1 MAADSIGAT
10 LRAERLR
17 RGKDMAAIAAETKIC
32 VPILEALES
41 DRFDCM
47 PSGSYRRSFLRQ
59 YARALGMDEDEA
71 VTVFQ
76 QQYEEPP
83 VALPAPPKRRPFRHL
98 SGVACLLLAATA
110 FAGLYKVAESGL
122 AERKSAAITP
132 PPVPSARPQG
142 EAAKAVS
149 QGEAARAVSQGETA
163 RAVSE
168 DTPTAP
174 VRVGLTVTEPVW
186 VSVKCDGNPKYTGV
200 LAPAENRT
208 FEASVSVI
216 VLIGN
221 AGGLAIS
228 LNGKP
233 VGPIGGHGETLTLEL
248 TPSGVRRLPRRPGP
262 PITDGTAPEA

>member
-71 VTVFQ
+71 VAVFR

-83 VALPAPPKRRPFRHL
+83 VALPAPPKRRPLRHL
-98 SGVACLLLAATA
+98 SEVVCLLLAAAA

-132 PPVPSARPQG
+132 PPIPSARP
-142 EAAKAVS
+142 
-149 QGEAARAVSQGETA
+149 QGEAARAVSQGEAA
-163 RAVSE
+163 RAVPE
-168 DTPTAP
+168 ETPSAP
-174 VRVGLTVTEPVW
+174 VRVGFTVTEPVW
-186 VSVKCDGNPKYTGV
+186 VSVKCDGNPRYTGV
-200 LAPAENRT
+200 LAAAENRT

-233 VGPIGGHGETLTLEL
+233 VGPIGAHGETLTLEL
-248 TPSGVRRLPRRPGP
+248 TPSGARRLPRRPGP
-262 PITDGTAPEA
+262 PITDGAAPEA